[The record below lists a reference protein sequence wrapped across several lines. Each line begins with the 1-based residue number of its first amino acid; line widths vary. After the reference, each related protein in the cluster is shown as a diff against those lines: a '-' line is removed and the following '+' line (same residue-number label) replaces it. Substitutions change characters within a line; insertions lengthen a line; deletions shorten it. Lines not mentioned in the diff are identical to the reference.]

1 MSAQELDLTHDQTTE
16 RELIEDEPMVELDLS
31 GDAEGVEAL
40 VSELKE
46 TADSFNVTDFKC
58 PNCGLPHG
66 HDTDKHRA
74 HDSFGLT
81 AEEAANMEMNPNCHC
96 GYNELA
102 HRGRSDYGVKDAPSP
117 ESASSTAPIPQHI
130 QRELRAA

>member
-1 MSAQELDLTHDQTTE
+1 MSATLDLTPQQENE

-46 TADSFNVTDFKC
+46 TADSFDVTDFKC
-58 PNCGLPHG
+58 PKCGLPHG

-81 AEEAANMEMNPNCHC
+81 AEEAASMPYSPNCHC
-96 GYNELA
+96 GYNWLA
-102 HRGRSDYGVKDAPSP
+102 HHGRSEFGIRDAPSP
-117 ESASSTAPIPQHI
+117 ESASDTAPIPQHI
-130 QRELRAA
+130 QREIREGN